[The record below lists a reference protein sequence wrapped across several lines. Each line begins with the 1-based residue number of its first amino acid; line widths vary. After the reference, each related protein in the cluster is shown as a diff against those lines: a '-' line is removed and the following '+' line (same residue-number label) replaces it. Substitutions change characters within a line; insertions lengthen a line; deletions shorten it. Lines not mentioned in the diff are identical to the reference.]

1 MQFQRSWLFSLVVV
15 CFVCC
20 VTALLLSVAL
30 VIPYQSLI
38 MTGALNSKLKDY
50 ERRISLL
57 ENRIVELGLVLKKTQ
72 ARLHEREQIPPPFFD
87 RPELD
92 PNSLSSDIPLNPAT
106 TEESDEWIK
115 EASNAKGDAS
125 ILGESVSVQ
134 PHIVVNSKQDYQHGF
149 NARWLR
155 SPSRRRQRE
164 RPDRESKQC
173 PRRCKGA
180 KGEKG
185 DVGPVSYGGE
195 KGEKG
200 ERGPP
205 GECECHWP
213 TTEPETTY
221 TTTPSLTPQY
231 TTILSAHFEGDVQ
244 SIAAIARRDPINRG
258 YVDLSEIDG
267 GWVPYWRY
275 AQWMDDG
282 IRNKFILHRRGN
294 VTVVEGGIYY
304 VYSQMLY
311 YDPSVFMG
319 HSLYIG
325 GQKRFSCTEC
335 TIDRD
340 RKFNTCYIG
349 GLVQINPGEV
359 VGVKVSYA
367 NRVINLNPD
376 STHFGMI
383 RLS

>member
-244 SIAAIARRDPINRG
+244 SIAAIA
-258 YVDLSEIDG
+258 S